1 MKKMIITIIILAI
14 IFAITYITGNT
25 TISNVIS
32 ETYITK
38 MLNGKVIST
47 KLLSRDTY
55 DAMERIIIKGT
66 KSANNKTINVTEG
79 TTESVESS
87 TNTTEEKRPETTPSG
102 NKTTTETNTTPTT
115 ESKE

>member
-1 MKKMIITIIILAI
+1 MGTEKVKQKGTNGLK
-14 IFAITYITGNT
+14 T
-25 TISNVIS
+25 

-66 KSANNKTINVTEG
+66 KSANNKTTNVTEEQLNQLKVLQMLQKKNNQKQHHQEIQQQRKQILRQQLRVKNR
-79 TTESVESS
+79 TKY
-87 TNTTEEKRPETTPSG
+87 KR
-102 NKTTTETNTTPTT
+102 
-115 ESKE
+115 

>member
-1 MKKMIITIIILAI
+1 MGTEKVKQKGTNGLK
-14 IFAITYITGNT
+14 T
-25 TISNVIS
+25 

-87 TNTTEEKRPETTPSG
+87 LQILQKKKRPETTPSG